1 MGRVCQGAKV
11 FWFFFSKKNTS
22 FYHSAY
28 RHVRMS
34 IEPPNAQLVTVLG
47 MHRSGTSLCA
57 NVLHAAGL
65 DMADVPGAS
74 PENARGHWERPHIND
89 LNDRVFAAFGR
100 GWTRSA
106 HVLALPPGW
115 QDDPRVMAVRDD
127 LVAWLR
133 PRVTSGRFG
142 FKDPRTARLLPL
154 WRGVFAALNVQPR
167 FVFCVRDPAQVAR
180 SITARD
186 RTDRAESEYRWLIYN
201 ADAIAGLADDA
212 VCIIPY
218 EDWFTRP
225 EATAERLTAFAGV
238 AAPAPD
244 ALRALIDPALRH
256 DAAIPVPASALVQ
269 QLHSLILHAV
279 PAGVFG
285 PDLQAL
291 CASLD
296 AFRHVVQPLLV
307 DMEVLRASVADQN
320 RVIGDLTTALR
331 DARRLVAT

>member
-1 MGRVCQGAKV
+1 MGRVCQGAEV

-22 FYHSAY
+22 LYHSAY

-34 IEPPNAQLVTVLG
+34 IEPPKTQLVTVLG

-65 DMADVPGAS
+65 DMADAPGAS

-100 GWTRSA
+100 GWSRSA

-115 QDDPRVMAVRDD
+115 QDDPRVVAVRDD
-127 LVAWLR
+127 LVAWLG
-133 PRVTSGRFG
+133 PRATSGRFG

-154 WRGVFAALNVQPR
+154 WCDVFAALNVTPR

-186 RTDRAESEYRWLIYN
+186 RTERAESEYRWLIYN
-201 ADAIAGLADDA
+201 ADAIAGLSDDA

-218 EDWFTRP
+218 EDWFTQP
-225 EATAERLTAFAGV
+225 DATAQRLTAFVGV

-256 DAAIPVPASALVQ
+256 DAATPAPASMLVQ
-269 QLHSLILHAV
+269 RLHSLILRAV

-285 PDLQAL
+285 PEIRAL
-291 CASLD
+291 CTSLD
-296 AFRHVVQPLLV
+296 EFRQLVQPLLV
-307 DMEVLRASVADQN
+307 DMEVLRASVTDQN
-320 RVIGDLTTALR
+320 RVIGDLTLALR
-331 DARRLVAT
+331 QARRVGVA

>member
-1 MGRVCQGAKV
+1 
-11 FWFFFSKKNTS
+11 
-22 FYHSAY
+22 
-28 RHVRMS
+28 
-34 IEPPNAQLVTVLG
+34 

-57 NVLHAAGL
+57 NMLHAMGI

-115 QDDPRVMAVRDD
+115 QNDPRVIAVRRD
-127 LVAWLR
+127 LIAWLR
-133 PRVTSGRFG
+133 PRVASGCFG

-154 WRGVFAALNVQPR
+154 WRDIFAALRVQPR

-186 RTDRAESEYRWLIYN
+186 RTERAESEYRWLIYN
-201 ADAIAGLADDA
+201 ADAIAGLADDP

-225 EATAERLTAFAGV
+225 EDTAQRLAAFAGV

-244 ALRALIDPALRH
+244 ALGALIDPALRH
-256 DAAIPVPASALVQ
+256 DAASSAPAGPLLRR
-269 QLHSLILHAV
+269 LHRLILHAA
-279 PAGVFG
+279 PAGHFHA
-285 PDLQAL
+285 DLQAL
-291 CASLD
+291 CATLED
-296 AFRHVVQPLLV
+296 FKQQMQPLLV

-331 DARRLVAT
+331 AARRLVAS